1 MARSSSTARKH
12 RSKDGPPATTRV
24 SPEPR
29 SRRRL
34 VQFVAAYLVLCALV
48 VAIILIQPWF
58 ELPGDSGVDR
68 VSAGLPA
75 TADYHS
81 LLVSP
86 TNPDDVYLGT
96 HDGLFRSTDAGATW
110 RKAALDGRDA
120 MSLARVSATEW
131 WAAGHDLL
139 MRSSDGGAT
148 WQGVSPQGLPGL
160 DVHGFAVDPS
170 KPGRLW
176 AAVAGQGLFRSDDD
190 GATFRQASRDV
201 GGAVMALAVLPD
213 GRLLAGDMQQG
224 LVTTADGGR
233 TWRAGLREGLM
244 GLAVSP
250 ADSGALLAT
259 GAAIFRSTDGGAA
272 FARVLETPN
281 GSGPVAF
288 APSLPTRAYVVG
300 LDGVLYRSDDTGA
313 TWRPATR

>member
-1 MARSSSTARKH
+1 MGRSATTRKP
-12 RSKDGPPATTRV
+12 RSKDGPPAPPV
-24 SPEPR
+24 SPQPR

-34 VQFVAAYLVLCALV
+34 WQFAAAYLVLFALV
-48 VAIILIQPWF
+48 GAIILAQPWF
-58 ELPGDSGVDR
+58 KLSGDSGVDR
-68 VSAGLPA
+68 GAAGLPA
-75 TADYHS
+75 TPDYHS

-96 HDGLFRSTDAGATW
+96 HVGLFRSADAGATW
-110 RKAALDGRDA
+110 RKVALEGRDA
-120 MSLARVSATEW
+120 MNLARVSPTEW
-131 WAAGHDLL
+131 WAAGHDVL

-148 WQGVSPQGLPGL
+148 WRGVSPQGLPGL

-176 AAVAGQGLFRSDDD
+176 AAVAGQGLYRSDDD

-201 GGAVMALAVLPD
+201 GGAVMALAVLPG

-224 LVTTADGGR
+224 LVSTADDGR

-244 GLAVSP
+244 GLAVNP
-250 ADSGALLAT
+250 ADAGTLLAT
-259 GAAIFRSTDGGAA
+259 GAAIFRSTDGGAT
-272 FARVLETPN
+272 FTRVLETPN

-288 APSLPTRAYVVG
+288 APSRPTRAYVVG
-300 LDGVLYRSDDTGA
+300 LDRVLYRSDDTGA
-313 TWRPATR
+313 TWQPATK